1 MKKHLLL
8 VLSLFTF
15 IGVELQAQVLTQSFS
30 ATTFPTGWTQS
41 NSLNSSSS
49 NARWKLTTSTPGYGA
64 SGFIDNTGGT
74 GSYAMWVD
82 GSSPYPCSV
91 SITTDSIDVSTL
103 TTPSI
108 EFYWAKNNTSTNV
121 GNNVLTVDVFDG
133 QNYHTVWSGQSDNSS
148 WRQVQVDISCLTL
161 NNDIAL
167 RFTVDK
173 FDGAASFYNDVVVD
187 DIKVQELPTGFSV
200 CAAPTSLV
208 VSNVT
213 STATATVGEGCN
225 SSATTSV
232 IYGLAG
238 FNPYNSGST
247 ATVSSGTASLT
258 GLMGSSTYEV
268 YAVASCSSSSYSDT
282 LGPITFL
289 TPCGAVAT
297 PWLENLDGTSSG
309 GSTNPSLVR

>member
-1 MKKHLLL
+1 
-8 VLSLFTF
+8 
-15 IGVELQAQVLTQSFS
+15 
-30 ATTFPTGWTQS
+30 
-41 NSLNSSSS
+41 
-49 NARWKLTTSTPGYGA
+49 
-64 SGFIDNTGGT
+64 
-74 GSYAMWVD
+74 MWVD

-133 QNYHTVWSGQSDNSS
+133 QNYHTVWSGNRITRAGVSS
-148 WRQVQVDISCLTL
+148 GRYSRLTL

-258 GLMGSSTYEV
+258 GLRPR
-268 YAVASCSSSSYSDT
+268 A
-282 LGPITFL
+282 L
-289 TPCGAVAT
+289 TKCM
-297 PWLENLDGTSSG
+297 L
-309 GSTNPSLVR
+309 